1 MAKFLNL
8 ITKGKLKTPKFVIY
22 YGVEGIGKTTIASK
36 YPKPIFT
43 GPETSSQFDVARMPR
58 PKDWPDYLEQLKDL
72 LDPAYDFQTLVT
84 DSYDWL
90 EQLLFDHMKKM
101 DKAKAVEDCAGGFG
115 KWVGVAQRHW
125 LDYLHI
131 IDQLKFQKKMEI
143 VGLAHYHIKVFNDPL
158 TAQPYDRYQMKL
170 NDKCAAILR
179 EAADCVFFC
188 NFKTYSV
195 AGAQKGKGRGVSDGA
210 RVCYTEKRATHDAK
224 NRYSLPDEIPFDY
237 NTIMRYLDASSE
249 DKLKELQRDIE
260 ALLLDVKDATQHEA
274 INNYYQDNKGDLE
287 TLKAIKNRV
296 KVIIGEVID
305 ATE

>member
-8 ITKGKLKTPKFVIY
+8 ITKGKLKLPKFVIY

-36 YPKPIFT
+36 YPNPIFT
-43 GPETSSQFDVARMPR
+43 GPETSAQFDVARMPR
-58 PKDWPDYLEQLKDL
+58 PKDWPEYLEQLRDL
-72 LDPAYDFQTLVT
+72 LDPSYTFGTLVI
-84 DSYDWL
+84 DSLDWL
-90 EQLLFDHMKKM
+90 EHLLHDHMKKSE
-101 DKAKAVEDCAGGFG
+101 KVKAVEDCGGGFG

-125 LDYLHI
+125 LDFLNI
-131 IDQLKFQKKMEI
+131 IDQLKHQKKMEI

-158 TAQPYDRYQMKL
+158 TTQPYDRYQMKL

-188 NFKTYSV
+188 NFKTYT
-195 AGAQKGKGRGVSDGA
+195 AQGHTKGKGRGVSDGA
-210 RVCYTEKRATHDAK
+210 RVVYTEKRATHDAK
-224 NRYSLPDEIPFDY
+224 NRYSLPEEITFDY
-237 NTIMRYLDASSE
+237 QTIMSYLDASSE

-260 ALLLDVKDATQHEA
+260 ALLLDVKDAEKLTA
-274 INNYYQDNKGDLE
+274 ITSYYEGNKGDLE

-296 KVIIGEVID
+296 KVIIGEVVD